1 MSGLADDLNAVRAQV
16 DSCAAAMTAAPD
28 DASLRLAWAQAVVGL
43 FQKTLKHP
51 PLSQALTLVDTLE
64 AEARKYRPK
73 LEEQELPS
81 HDLTPNDFALQ
92 ELWVSC
98 MVEMIDAYVDAGN
111 VRQANVLMARTIPQ
125 LNILTPKDAVLMG
138 GWSAHVGKFL
148 SLVGAFGE
156 IPQVNGAE
164 ILLDCMR
171 DAAAADRQDKVLRER
186 DVQAMVDMI
195 EGFCRQEQK
204 DDQWYI
210 LGRKHILV
218 DTLEVIAADYP
229 DEPVLYDLW
238 ERAMGHLI
246 RGYDLVGGGDP
257 LADLRIHFSEKVDSD
272 PTDTRSRNLGMQ
284 CIGRNLAERYD
295 FEQLIADLREFP
307 EDTVLLCN
315 FWARG
320 TNRRIEGFCETGDLD
335 SAQSL
340 LDEFARVVDKN
351 KEDWMLRDGWASATS
366 HLAWAYGQAEKAR
379 DKDLLG
385 ESFGRRIRRRL
396 RRPTRPVAPIVS
408 TRPEMPDLKVILL
421 PNQRPLLPKLA
432 SADGAKKEIREKF
445 KKRSKRK
452 DLEMRHALL
461 RDALESVKPK
471 CPRNPIRRAHWARH
485 VVCVLRIAW
494 CHGDDKITA
503 MAHRRLNAL
512 KAATEAY
519 PLDETMREYWIEAV
533 GAMFDVYMTAAHAP
547 QETSDIE
554 LNRFPYWDID
564 RGWGKKYVGENL
576 GRAQEVLDL
585 LEGTVTAYPEDQ
597 NAREMWLSLMGRM
610 IGAYGAS
617 DVLSVGRD
625 LERARML
632 LSVFEREATSAPQFN
647 TRRSQWAWWA
657 RNVIYAH
664 GTVDKLP
671 EVMQMMGALERA
683 IATYQDEP
691 DLRKRW
697 AEAAHIIVK
706 GCCDADKMD
715 TAQRLMDQFSHMKAN
730 YPRDQRM
737 VTELWSRAMAYLI
750 RGYARAG
757 QLILA
762 REQLELF
769 WKEAKDAVLEEHEI
783 PPLWDAAATYLVEG
797 YWVNKD
803 PNGALAFLKD
813 LESTVRQY
821 QDGLGNLRHVR
832 ALSMLYV
839 VDGFMKAGERDRALD
854 VLHKLDEMAKDYA
867 VFANKPDDDTSFLRR
882 YHKAAWSYLTE
893 GVELELRT
901 LDIR

>member
-1 MSGLADDLNAVRAQV
+1 MSSLADDLNAVRAQV
-16 DSCAAAMTAAPD
+16 DSCAAAMTGAPD
-28 DASLRLAWAQAVVGL
+28 DASLRLAWAQTVVGL
-43 FQKTLKHP
+43 FHETLKSL
-51 PLSQALTLVDTLE
+51 PLSHALALVDTLE
-64 AEARKYRPK
+64 AEAQKHRPK
-73 LEEQELPS
+73 FEEHELS
-81 HDLTPNDFALQ
+81 SQDLAPNDFALQ
-92 ELWVSC
+92 ELWASC
-98 MVEMIDAYVDAGN
+98 MVEMIEAYVHAGN

-125 LNILTPKDAVLMG
+125 LHALALQDPVLLG
-138 GWSAHVGKFL
+138 AWSPHVGKFL
-148 SLVGAFGE
+148 SLVGACGE
-156 IPQVNGAE
+156 IPQVNEAE

-186 DVQAMVDMI
+186 DVRAMVDMI
-195 EGFCRQEQK
+195 EGFCRQEQQN
-204 DDQWYI
+204 DQWYI

-229 DEPVLYDLW
+229 DESVLYDLW

-246 RGYDLVGGGDP
+246 NGYGIVHGEDQLFDLLV
-257 LADLRIHFSEKVDSD
+257 HFSDQSNST
-272 PTDTRSRNLGMQ
+272 PTDASLRKLWVQCFDRNKL
-284 CIGRNLAERYD
+284 LRYAFD
-295 FEQLIADLREFP
+295 QLMSDLKDFP
-307 EDTVLLCN
+307 EDADLLCN
-315 FWARG
+315 CWARAA
-320 TNRRIEGFCETGDLD
+320 NRAVERFCEKGDLE

-340 LDEFARVVDKN
+340 VDEFARVVDKN
-351 KEDWMLRDGWASATS
+351 KDDWMLRDGWAAVTS
-366 HLAWAYGQAEKAR
+366 HLAWAFGQAEKAQ

-396 RRPTRPVAPIVS
+396 RRPTRPVAPHVS

-445 KKRSKRK
+445 KKRSNRK
-452 DLEMRHALL
+452 DLEARHALL
-461 RDALESVKPK
+461 RDALESVKSK
-471 CPRNPIRRAHWARH
+471 CPRNPIKRGQWARH

-533 GAMFDVYMTAAHAP
+533 GAVFDVYMTAAHAP
-547 QETSDIE
+547 QTTSDIE

-664 GTVDKLP
+664 GTEDKLP

-683 IATYQDEP
+683 IDTYSDEP

-706 GCCDADKMD
+706 GCCDAGKMD
-715 TAQRLMDQFSHMKAN
+715 TAQRLMDRFSHMMAS
-730 YPRDQRM
+730 YPRDRRM

-757 QLILA
+757 QLTLA

-769 WKEAKDAVLEEHEI
+769 WEEVKDAVLEESD
-783 PPLWDAAATYLVEG
+783 LRFRWNAAAIYLVEG
-797 YWVNKD
+797 YWLTN
-803 PNGALAFLKD
+803 NISGAHAFLNGFEPIARENTDHVGAD
-813 LESTVRQY
+813 LVWSMTAQY
-821 QDGLGNLRHVR
+821 IIDGNV
-832 ALSMLYV
+832 
-839 VDGFMKAGERDRALD
+839 KAGERDKAVE
-854 VLHKLDEMAKDYA
+854 VLHRLDEMAKHYA
-867 VFANKPDDDTSFLRR
+867 KVSRKTSDAESSCYRFSHKEAWQFL
-882 YHKAAWSYLTE
+882 HEGTE
-893 GVELELRT
+893 LKLRT